1 MIASQRFDAIVEM
14 VDKKGVMNTKD
25 LAQLLGVTETTI
37 RRDCEELEKSG
48 KLIRVHGGAKSI
60 NQKTILSNRD
70 EKKMKD
76 RTENYEEKCR
86 VCEKAASFV
95 KEGDCIF
102 LDGGTSIAPMV
113 KYLQGKKV
121 KIVTHSHLIAEEFHD
136 SDSEVFVIGGKY
148 IPEYNM
154 VIGPIALAN
163 LARFNFDCAFFGC
176 VGYDLERQMVYTTEM
191 DTMLIKEKAMELST
205 KNYLLMDASKLN
217 IKGFYSFVGQDAFDA
232 VICNANEELKDEELP
247 DNFIIV

>member
-1 MIASQRFDAIVEM
+1 MIASQRFETIVEM
-14 VDKKGVMNTKD
+14 VDKNGVVNTKE
-25 LAQLLGVTETTI
+25 LAQLLKVTETTI

-48 KLIRVHGGAKSI
+48 KLIRVHGGAKAI
-60 NQKTILSNRD
+60 HQKHILSNQD

-95 KEGDCIF
+95 EEGDCIF
-102 LDGGTSIAPMV
+102 LDGGTSIVPMV
-113 KYLQGKKV
+113 KYLKGKKV
-121 KIVTHSHLIAEEFHD
+121 KIVTHSHLIAEEFQD

-154 VIGPIALAN
+154 VIGPIALGN
-163 LARFNFDCAFFGC
+163 LSRFNFDCAFFGC
-176 VGYDLERQMVYTTEM
+176 VGYDLERQIVYTTEM

-205 KNYLLMDASKLN
+205 KNYLLMDASKLD
-217 IKGFYSFVGQDAFDA
+217 IKGFYSFVSRDAFDS
-232 VICNANEELKDEELP
+232 VICSESEQLVKDELP
-247 DNFIIV
+247 DNFIVV